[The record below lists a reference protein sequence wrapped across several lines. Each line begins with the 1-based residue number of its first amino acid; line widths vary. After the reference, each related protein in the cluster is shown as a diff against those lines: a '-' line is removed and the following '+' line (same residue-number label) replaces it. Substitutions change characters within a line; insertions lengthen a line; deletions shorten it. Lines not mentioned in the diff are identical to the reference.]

1 MALQPNLRR
10 TTISRSAANVDEGL
24 RQYMLGIYTYM
35 GFGVLLTGLV
45 SYFIGTNE
53 QLLLSLFSSQGMM
66 YLLMFL
72 PVGIALWLN
81 LGINRI
87 KASTAQLLFW
97 VYAALIGVAL
107 APIFV
112 LYTDTSIAKAFFIA
126 AAMFGGMSLYGYT
139 TQKDLS
145 GIGSFL
151 IMGVWGLLV
160 AMIVNIFLR
169 SSGLDFL
176 ISIVAVLVF
185 TGLTAYETQLAK
197 ASYQEDETAEITKK
211 KSIIFAL
218 QLYVNFIN
226 MFIHLLRLMNSNR
239 N

>member
-53 QLLLSLFSSQGMM
+53 RLLLSLFSSQGMM

-197 ASYQEDETAEITKK
+197 ASYQEDEAGEITKK

-218 QLYVNFIN
+218 QLYINFIN

>member
-53 QLLLSLFSSQGMM
+53 RLLLSLFSSQGMM

-87 KASTAQLLFW
+87 KASTAQLL
-97 VYAALIGVAL
+97 
-107 APIFV
+107 
-112 LYTDTSIAKAFFIA
+112 
-126 AAMFGGMSLYGYT
+126 
-139 TQKDLS
+139 
-145 GIGSFL
+145 
-151 IMGVWGLLV
+151 
-160 AMIVNIFLR
+160 
-169 SSGLDFL
+169 
-176 ISIVAVLVF
+176 
-185 TGLTAYETQLAK
+185 
-197 ASYQEDETAEITKK
+197 
-211 KSIIFAL
+211 
-218 QLYVNFIN
+218 
-226 MFIHLLRLMNSNR
+226 
-239 N
+239 